1 MLIDKLKN
9 TPIVL
14 GSQSPR
20 RKELLASM
28 DIDFDVEVYP
38 VEEKI
43 NSNLSPDAI
52 AIDIAL
58 AKLTAF
64 DKAEYASKLVITADT
79 IVVAPNGQ
87 VIGKPRT
94 EQDAMT
100 MIKGLVRNTH
110 FVITAAAMQYK
121 GTVVSFAETTKVQF
135 AHLSTDEIQYY
146 TDRYRPYERAG
157 ADGIQE
163 WIGRIGI
170 DHLEGSF
177 ENVMGLPT
185 QRLYRELKKLFD
197 CPTI

>member
-1 MLIDKLKN
+1 MLIDTLKN
-9 TPIVL
+9 IPIVL

-20 RKELLASM
+20 RKELLAAM

-52 AIDIAL
+52 AIDIAR

-64 DKAEYASKLVITADT
+64 DKAAYATKLVITADT

-87 VIGKPRT
+87 VIGKPHT
-94 EQDAMT
+94 EQEAIT
-100 MIKGLVRNTH
+100 MVTSLLLNTH
-110 FVITAAAMQYK
+110 LVITGVALQYK
-121 GTVVSFAETTKVQF
+121 ATVVSFAETTKVQF
-135 AHLSTDEIQYY
+135 APLSTDEIRYY
-146 TDRYRPYERAG
+146 IDKYRPYDKAG
-157 ADGIQE
+157 AYGIQE

-170 DHLEGSF
+170 DTITGSF

-197 CPTI
+197 CPAI